1 MLPEEKNKDFLTT
14 EMLKHQQDN
23 YYQNKPNSLTMVIVV
38 SLVFGML
45 GGVGGSYWV
54 QKNFIF
60 KNFQTNQGNLT
71 ASKQTVVLSEESSII
86 DVVKQASPAVVSIVV
101 SKDVSKIRQF
111 GFNPFESDPFF
122 DFFGINEQ
130 PQKNSKP
137 NIQKIGAGSGFFVSE
152 DGLILTNKHVVSDEQ
167 AAYTVITNDGKEYEA
182 KVVATDPRND
192 LAILKTETKAQE
204 YLNFAEGETM
214 VGQRVVA
221 IGNSLGQYQNTVT
234 TGVVSGI
241 GRSIIAGSS
250 EGTEQLDGV
259 IQTDAAI
266 NPGNSGGPLL
276 NTASQVVGINTAVD
290 NQGQSLGFAIPASD
304 AKKALESFIK
314 NGKITR
320 PFIGVRYI
328 MLTKVLAEKESLPK
342 DYGALLIRG
351 NTVTD
356 FAVVPGS
363 PADKAGLKEND
374 IILEVNGVEL
384 NNEKT
389 LVLELKKYD
398 VADSLTLK
406 IYSGGN
412 EKIVKITLVESK

>member
-363 PADKAGLKEND
+363 PAGKAGLQEND